1 MATKS
6 TSNSKIITCKGAV
19 VWGKGEGVKVEEIQ
33 VDPPKSSEVRVK
45 MLFASLCH
53 TDLLCC
59 DGHPLPLFP
68 RIPGH
73 EGVGIVESVGEGVR
87 EVKEGDTVMPT
98 YIGECGECA
107 NCSSSVTNS
116 NLCLTHPL
124 PFDGLMPDGTSRLS
138 KAATTTT
145 TAAAAA
151 AAAGDPDQKQMTRI
165 YHHFTC
171 STWCEYI
178 VIDVH
183 YVVKLDPRI
192 PLPHAS
198 FLSCGYSTGFGATF
212 KQVVICKG
220 STVAVLGLGAVG
232 LGVVEGARMQGA
244 GRIIGVDINERK
256 REKGL
261 VFGITD
267 FINPST
273 TTTDSDS
280 SESKSEPD
288 DHGKHNSNNNNNN
301 HNKASISE
309 MVKEL
314 TGGMGVDYCFECT
327 GVPSLVNQAL
337 LSTKLGIGTAVAIGS
352 GNEKSGE
359 IDLVP
364 LLCGRTLKGSIFG
377 GIKVKSDL
385 PFILHKCIN
394 KELKLDELLT
404 HQISLDEINKAFH
417 LMKQPDCVKVL
428 IKF

>member
-1 MATKS
+1 MYGYWELGNGWWA
-6 TSNSKIITCKGAV
+6 GAV

-87 EVKEGDTVMPT
+87 EVKEGDTVLPT
-98 YIGECGECA
+98 YIGEC
-107 NCSSSVTNS
+107 
-116 NLCLTHPL
+116 
-124 PFDGLMPDGTSRLS
+124 
-138 KAATTTT
+138 
-145 TAAAAA
+145 
-151 AAAGDPDQKQMTRI
+151 
-165 YHHFTC
+165 
-171 STWCEYI
+171 

-394 KELKLDELLT
+394 KQHTYRVAHRHCAYRLNDIVQSDTELGHKEY
-404 HQISLDEINKAFH
+404 ERR
-417 LMKQPDCVKVL
+417 
-428 IKF
+428 

>member
-59 DGHPLPLFP
+59 NGHPL
-68 RIPGH
+68 
-73 EGVGIVESVGEGVR
+73 VMESVGEGVT

-138 KAATTTT
+138 KSTTTT
-145 TAAAAA
+145 TTAAA
-151 AAAGDPDQKQMTRI
+151 AAAGDPDQKQMIRI

-212 KQVVICKG
+212 KQVVILR
-220 STVAVLGLGAVG
+220 T
-232 LGVVEGARMQGA
+232 
-244 GRIIGVDINERK
+244 
-256 REKGL
+256 
-261 VFGITD
+261 
-267 FINPST
+267 P
-273 TTTDSDS
+273 
-280 SESKSEPD
+280 
-288 DHGKHNSNNNNNN
+288 
-301 HNKASISE
+301 
-309 MVKEL
+309 
-314 TGGMGVDYCFECT
+314 
-327 GVPSLVNQAL
+327 PSLSLVL
-337 LSTKLGIGTAVAIGS
+337 LLLDLG
-352 GNEKSGE
+352 
-359 IDLVP
+359 
-364 LLCGRTLKGSIFG
+364 
-377 GIKVKSDL
+377 
-385 PFILHKCIN
+385 
-394 KELKLDELLT
+394 
-404 HQISLDEINKAFH
+404 
-417 LMKQPDCVKVL
+417 
-428 IKF
+428 